1 MITNEEAR
9 TQIENYKKLTKLN
22 IGELLQQ
29 QLDEDQDLINNQNYS
44 GHMTASGLV
53 IFENKVLL
61 IYHNKINKW
70 LQPGGHLEYSD
81 KSIMEAAKREVE
93 EETGLKVKIA
103 DWHIQNNSPI
113 MIDTHPIP
121 AHKGLPAHFHHDFR
135 YIFIPE
141 DNNVAIQ
148 IEEVSDFVWV
158 KIDDEKVQN
167 EESNKKACQL
177 AKQFGII

>member
-1 MITNEEAR
+1 
-9 TQIENYKKLTKLN
+9 
-22 IGELLQQ
+22 
-29 QLDEDQDLINNQNYS
+29 
-44 GHMTASGLV
+44 
-53 IFENKVLL
+53 
-61 IYHNKINKW
+61 
-70 LQPGGHLEYSD
+70 
-81 KSIMEAAKREVE
+81 MEAAKREVE